1 VCVGGRGET
10 LAWPQSIDP
19 NEEHQFSLP
28 EMPDT
33 NQHPASQRKNATV
46 LFADLSG
53 FTAMSANLDPEEVRD
68 VVNRYFEALAIAV
81 RRYEGSIDKYIG
93 DCLMAVFGVPATRE
107 NDAERACRAALDM
120 LLAVRDLASGFASG
134 AQPPDIH
141 IGINT
146 GLVVAAPMGSGDS
159 AQFTVMGDTVNL
171 ASRLCHEAENGQ
183 IAVGES
189 TWALVA
195 QDFEFAP
202 KELRSI
208 KGKAEKV
215 PVFFLRG
222 RSQKAGRERKRA
234 QPAMVGRGREISV
247 AQDLLAEARNKHG
260 ALVYVTGD
268 PGIGKS
274 RLSSEISQ
282 WAAAN
287 GYRVLDAA
295 AQPLA
300 AIEPYSLW
308 RQALER
314 SLGAVPGMA
323 EAKADTAFES
333 FLQSTAAR
341 PEQAMAL
348 RATLGLPT
356 SEFELLDDERR
367 FNTISRGWEAFL
379 QGLEAEGPLLLIL
392 DDLQWADVCSLRLLD
407 QVIDFVPAHAMVLCC
422 LARPEF
428 QHSWASRSYYHRITL
443 GPLSAEDCTA
453 LARALVKEGATF
465 NHVEVVAR
473 AEGNPFYLTELSQ
486 AAAQSGEGKLPA
498 TIEAVILERIDRLER
513 RSRQVLEL
521 ASVIGR
527 EFPER
532 LLRAVANPEHLQ
544 SQLPRLRELEFI
556 SEKEI
561 TPELLYLF
569 KHYLTQEA
577 TYNSILIKK
586 RKEIHGQVA
595 AAIEQVYRDSL
606 ERYYSVL
613 AQHYEKATE
622 YRRAFECYR
631 LAGDKAQGTTS
642 GSAAVQFYQRGE
654 TALQLMHEDRP
665 ALRNKL
671 KSFALAAG
679 VGVLSLAMVYLVDGL
694 NARVHGTQFRPAAL
708 SAYAI
713 AGLIGVLIAFGGMAF
728 WAKRWSFLVYPD
740 RIRIRSKRRA
750 IDIPFERIAGVQMIS
765 YAHRPTLGVLW
776 TEAKIYFDPRYPKYG
791 IGQVRVLRG
800 IREIIRVDCAHHKWR
815 KGYHL
820 DMDEPRSFLQT
831 LDRALQ
837 RYRVIESSNSMGAA
851 RR

>member
-120 LLAVRDLASGFASG
+120 LLAVRDLATGFGSG

-171 ASRLCHEAENGQ
+171 ASRLCHEAENGE

-222 RSQKAGRERKRA
+222 RSQKAGRERRRA
-234 QPAMVGRGREISV
+234 QPAMVGRGREISL
-247 AQDLLAEARNKHG
+247 AQDLLAGAQNKNG
-260 ALVYVTGD
+260 ALLYVTGD

-274 RLSSEISQ
+274 RLSSEISKR
-282 WAAAN
+282 AAAN

-314 SLGAVPGMA
+314 PLGVAPGMA
-323 EAKADTAFES
+323 AAEADAAFES
-333 FLQSTAAR
+333 FVLSTAAHA
-341 PEQAMAL
+341 EQAMAL

-356 SEFELLDDERR
+356 SEFELLDDDGR
-367 FNTISRGWEAFL
+367 FRAISRGWKSFL
-379 QGLEAEGPLLLIL
+379 HGLEAEGPLLLIL
-392 DDLQWADVCSLRLLD
+392 DDLQWADALSLRLLD

-428 QHSWASRSYYHRITL
+428 RHDWASRSYYHRITL
-443 GPLSAEDCTA
+443 RPLCAEDCTA
-453 LARALVKEGATF
+453 LAKALVKEGATF
-465 NHVEVVAR
+465 NDAEVVAR

-486 AAAQSGEGKLPA
+486 AAGQSGEGKLPA

-513 RSRQVLEL
+513 QSRQVLEL

-532 LLRAVANPEHLQ
+532 LLRAVSNPEHLE

-556 SEKEI
+556 YEKEI
-561 TPELLYLF
+561 APELLYLF

-577 TYNSILIKK
+577 TYNSILIQK
-586 RKEIHGQVA
+586 RKEMHGQVA
-595 AAIEQVYRDSL
+595 AAIEQIYKESL
-606 ERYYSVL
+606 DRYYSVL
-613 AQHYEKATE
+613 AQHYEKAAE

-642 GSAAVQFYQRGE
+642 ATAAVQFYERGE
-654 TALQLMHEDRP
+654 TALQMMHEDRP
-665 ALRNKL
+665 GLRNKL
-671 KSFALAAG
+671 KPFGVAAAA
-679 VGVLSLAMVYLVDGL
+679 GVLSLAIVYALDGL
-694 NARVHGTQFRPAAL
+694 NARVHGIEFHPAAWW
-708 SAYAI
+708 AYA
-713 AGLIGVLIAFGGMAF
+713 AGGLIGVLVAFGVLLF
-728 WAKRWSFLVYPD
+728 LAKRWSFLVYPD
-740 RIRIRSKRRA
+740 RIRIRGKRRA
-750 IDIPFERIAGVQMIS
+750 IDIPFERITGVEVSS
-765 YAHRPTLGVLW
+765 YEHRPTPGVLW

-800 IREIIRVDCAHHKWR
+800 IRQIIRVDCAHQGWR
-815 KGYHL
+815 KGYYL

-831 LDRALQ
+831 LDRARQ
-837 RYRVIESSNSMGAA
+837 RYRLIHSSNFVGAA